1 MYDLDVDIRTHLYNL
16 SMDSQRGRPY
26 AFAGRRDEI
35 ARIHRAL
42 NQAPP
47 QGRWR
52 GLLVV
57 EGAPGAG
64 KSALLEHMCDRF
76 APDANTLA
84 VYSGSVPRERAVG
97 NLYGKLAAHLSDYE
111 TEDARRRVIEGSK
124 GVLSVAVAKGALRQ
138 GSELDPAPAPDC
150 ANDIADLPGFTGR
163 LESGRR
169 AIVFVDEAQALEPGS
184 PAAIMLDDLRTQ
196 ASVPALAVC
205 SGVSDVGDAL
215 EDAGMTRPGE
225 FLRLSPLTLDEAGD
239 AVRRT
244 LAGCVE
250 QGLKGGR
257 SVGRWARALASASD
271 GWPSH
276 LHRGI
281 AAALA
286 VLAEQLVPDLGTAS
300 LDEALRRGEAARH
313 DYYASRIRRTKM
325 PESVSADVH
334 RALGRHGR
342 LRQEQALSL
351 VGETVDALDDGR
363 VIDDIRSNVG
373 DNRRCLRSLI
383 HAGVLSHEG
392 RGHLI
397 SPIPSF
403 SDYLARGECGQ
414 TDAEPLG

>member
-1 MYDLDVDIRTHLYNL
+1 MYDPDVDIRTHLYNL

-35 ARIHRAL
+35 AKFHRAL
-42 NQAPP
+42 NQVPP
-47 QGRWR
+47 HGRWR

-64 KSALLEHMCDRF
+64 KSALLEHMCDRL
-76 APDANTLA
+76 APDPNTLA

-111 TEDARRRVIEGSK
+111 KEDARRRVIEGSEAEL
-124 GVLSVAVAKGALRQ
+124 GVAVAKGALRQ

-150 ANDIADLPGFTGR
+150 ANDIADLPGFAGR

-196 ASVPALAVC
+196 ASIPALAVC

-225 FLRLSPLTLDEAGD
+225 FLRLSPLSPDDAGD

-250 QGLKGGR
+250 RGLKGGR
-257 SVGRWARALASASD
+257 NMRRWALALARASD

-286 VLAEQLVPDLGTAS
+286 VLAEQPAPDLGTAS

-313 DYYASRIRRTKM
+313 DYYASRVRRTKM
-325 PESVSADVH
+325 PESVSANVH
-334 RALGRHGR
+334 RALGKNRQ

-351 VGETVDALDDGR
+351 VGEAIDSLGDGR
-363 VIDDIRSNVG
+363 IIDDIRVNVG
-373 DNRRCLRSLI
+373 DDRRCLRSLI
-383 HAGVLSHEG
+383 HAGVLAHDG

-414 TDAEPLG
+414 AGA